1 MRSIAKILMTQLP
14 RFGRSPNSVRQS
26 HSVQDYRALVRKKLK
41 RMPDNP
47 ALALA
52 QAVGADT
59 MENFVSQGDGHV
71 AVLRYHGLVDDMAI
85 YDLGCG
91 CGRTAQSLYRQG
103 WQGRY
108 TGADVVPELL
118 VELSRQCPGYETRLN
133 LTPTIVAPD
142 ASLDIVFHW
151 SVFTHLYPGESYL
164 YTADAFRALK
174 PGGKMI
180 FSFLELEEAAHD
192 RVWNVNLDHLRV
204 GRPAQHLDAFLH
216 RDWIRRF
223 ARDAG
228 FAEPRFTDGLD
239 KTHHPAFWQSLA
251 VLDKPA

>member
-1 MRSIAKILMTQLP
+1 
-14 RFGRSPNSVRQS
+14 VR
-26 HSVQDYRALVRKKLK
+26 DYRALVRKKLK
-41 RMPDNP
+41 QMPDNP
-47 ALALA
+47 TLALA
-52 QAVGADT
+52 QSIGALS
-59 MENFVSQGDGHV
+59 MENFALQGDGHV
-71 AVLRYHGLVDDMAI
+71 AVLRHHGLSDGMAV

-91 CGRTAQSLYRQG
+91 CGRTAQALRRDG
-103 WQGRY
+103 WQGDY
-108 TGADVVPELL
+108 IGADVVQELL
-118 VELSRQCPGYETRLN
+118 DELSRQCPGYKTELN
-133 LTPTIVAPD
+133 ITPSIVAAD

-151 SVFTHLYPGESYL
+151 SVFTHLYPGECYL

-180 FSFLELEEAAHD
+180 FSFLEMEEPAHD
-192 RVWNVNLDHLRV
+192 RVWSSNLDQLRD

-239 KTHHPAFWQSLA
+239 DKEHPPFWQSLA
-251 VLDKPA
+251 ILEKPIA